1 MSFFKLKKRADSAT
15 SVKITNIM
23 PGKSRNVEPY
33 ADSFA
38 SQSQAKSFNSEQRA
52 QDLHQNMT
60 INKEIIKT
68 LIDAQNDT
76 GDSQVKK
83 LLLAL
88 EKMRVENQQLQDK
101 LYSEE

>member
-1 MSFFKLKKRADSAT
+1 
-15 SVKITNIM
+15 
-23 PGKSRNVEPY
+23 
-33 ADSFA
+33 
-38 SQSQAKSFNSEQRA
+38 
-52 QDLHQNMT
+52 MT